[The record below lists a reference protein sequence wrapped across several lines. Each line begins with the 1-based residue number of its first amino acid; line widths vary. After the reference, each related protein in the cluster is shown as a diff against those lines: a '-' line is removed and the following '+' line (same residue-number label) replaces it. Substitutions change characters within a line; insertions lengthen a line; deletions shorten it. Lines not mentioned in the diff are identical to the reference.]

1 MNGKR
6 LFIRTV
12 IFHFKA
18 YTDDIL
24 AVMNSHKTD
33 LDPQISSSGSNE
45 YFNSISHLIG
55 AILSISALAVLV
67 TLAALGNKPAH
78 VIGFAIYG
86 TSLFLSL
93 LFSCL
98 LHFFL
103 LFGKYL
109 RVFGILDHNA
119 IYVLIAGTY
128 TPFCLTIL
136 SGSTG
141 WVLFGIIWSLAV
153 FFITLKSIFFEKIPV
168 WMSNA
173 SYLLM
178 GWIIV
183 FLIGPI
189 YAQLGMGPITL
200 LTIGGLFYT
209 VGALIYANGKPNP
222 FPPHFGNHEIWH
234 LCVLAG
240 NTIMFLVMMLYVLPY
255 PER

>member
-1 MNGKR
+1 MTSQKP
-6 LFIRTV
+6 V
-12 IFHFKA
+12 
-18 YTDDIL
+18 
-24 AVMNSHKTD
+24 
-33 LDPQISSSGSNE
+33 LDPHISSLDSNE

-67 TLAALGNKPAH
+67 TLAAIHNKPAH

-119 IYVLIAGTY
+119 IYLLIAGTY
-128 TPFCLTIL
+128 TPFCLTIF
-136 SGSTG
+136 SGATG

-153 FFITLKSIFFEKIPV
+153 FFITLKSIFFSKISV
-168 WMSNA
+168 LMSNI

-178 GWIIV
+178 GWVIV

-189 YAQLGMGPITL
+189 YTQLGSRAIAL
-200 LTIGGLFYT
+200 LIAGGLFYT
-209 VGALIYANGKPNP
+209 VGALIFAYGKPNP
-222 FPPHFGNHEIWH
+222 FPPYFGNHEIWH

-240 NTIMFLVMMLYVLPY
+240 NTAMFLVMLFYVMPY
-255 PER
+255 PQG

>member
-1 MNGKR
+1 MNLQKPP
-6 LFIRTV
+6 
-12 IFHFKA
+12 
-18 YTDDIL
+18 
-24 AVMNSHKTD
+24 
-33 LDPQISSSGSNE
+33 LDPLISSSDSNE

-67 TLAALGNKPAH
+67 TLAALDGKPEH

-119 IYVLIAGTY
+119 IYLLIAGTY
-128 TPFCLTIL
+128 TPFCLTIFR
-136 SGSTG
+136 GGTG

-153 FFITLKSIFFEKIPV
+153 FFITLKSIFFHKIPV
-168 WMSNA
+168 FMSNI
-173 SYLLM
+173 SFFLI
-178 GWIIV
+178 GWIII

-189 YAQLGMGPITL
+189 YSQLGMGAISL
-200 LTIGGLFYT
+200 LI
-209 VGALIYANGKPNP
+209 A
-222 FPPHFGNHEIWH
+222 
-234 LCVLAG
+234 
-240 NTIMFLVMMLYVLPY
+240 
-255 PER
+255 

>member
-1 MNGKR
+1 MNLQKP
-6 LFIRTV
+6 L
-12 IFHFKA
+12 
-18 YTDDIL
+18 
-24 AVMNSHKTD
+24 
-33 LDPQISSSGSNE
+33 LDPHISSPDSNE

-55 AILSISALAVLV
+55 AILSISALIVLV
-67 TLAALGNKPAH
+67 TLAAINNKPTH

-86 TSLFLSL
+86 SSLFLSL

-119 IYVLIAGTY
+119 IYLLIAGTY
-128 TPFCLTIL
+128 TPFCLTIFN
-136 SGSTG
+136 GGTG

-153 FFITLKSIFFEKIPV
+153 FFITLKSIFFARVPV
-168 WMSNA
+168 LASNA
-173 SYLLM
+173 SFLLM

-183 FLIGPI
+183 FLVGPI
-189 YAQLGMGPITL
+189 YTQLGMGAITL
-200 LTIGGLFYT
+200 LIAGGLSYT
-209 VGALIYANGKPNP
+209 VGALIFAAGKPNP

-240 NTIMFLVMMLYVLPY
+240 NSMMFLVMLFYVLPY
-255 PER
+255 SGG